1 MAILLKSKK
10 NMCFKNKQKLG
21 VTLLSL
27 KKKCQKVKV
36 WPSYILIK
44 TIVDKKLLS

>member
-1 MAILLKSKK
+1 
-10 NMCFKNKQKLG
+10 MCFKNKQKLDIA
-21 VTLLSL
+21 LSNL